1 MIRLLC
7 AGLDRLL
14 GLGLITTVLLCG
26 YVIYDSA
33 TVMRSAVLGAEIK
46 QYAPADEDEKLRFED
61 LTGVNTNII
70 GWIRIDGTSIDYP
83 VLQAVD
89 NEYYLAR
96 NYLDEFATAGSI
108 FLDYRNDFEADDFL
122 IIYGHRMSYGKMFS
136 DIVKFADAQYYAEH
150 QVGRIYGETGVRELK
165 AAAYA
170 QVAASERAIYG
181 QINLVATLNLLRE
194 KAKYWRESSA
204 RKFVLLSTCD
214 AKNKSMRNVL
224 LLEMR

>member
-1 MIRLLC
+1 MIRLVC

-14 GLGLITTVLLCG
+14 GLGLIMTILLCG

-33 TVMRSAVLGAEIK
+33 TVMHSAVLGAEIK

-83 VLQAVD
+83 VLQATD

-96 NYLDEFATAGSI
+96 NYLNEFATAGSI

-136 DIVKFADAQYYAEH
+136 DIVKFADAHYFAEH
-150 QVGRIYGETGVRELK
+150 QAGRIYGKTGTHELK
-165 AAAYA
+165 AVAYA

-181 QINLVATLNLLRE
+181 RIDLVATLKLLRE
-194 KAKYWRESSA
+194 RAKYWQESSA
-204 RKFVLLSTCD
+204 QKFVLLSTCD

-224 LLEMR
+224 LLEMH